1 MLVISWAEEFS
12 QVCRHEL
19 PAGPPRRVARTTGMD
34 QGPAQPENGQG
45 PMNQAGQHGEV
56 RHAPREISVYVIPEV
71 LSRMLSEGA
80 TRIVAIVRSLS
91 VESGSEED

>member
-1 MLVISWAEEFS
+1 
-12 QVCRHEL
+12 
-19 PAGPPRRVARTTGMD
+19 
-34 QGPAQPENGQG
+34 
-45 PMNQAGQHGEV
+45 MNQAGQHGEV